1 MKSEGMI
8 YGSST
13 SGLLQAVRP
22 GSANTGDSD
31 PEQELPHGV
40 REVRWSVGER
50 AGSGGLDRGMT
61 VLDGQHD
68 GSQIN
73 SISPANRTASWMDL
87 VYDVCNSCWDF
98 EMGWLDLFRNID
110 YSRIANYI
118 TNSLNTDLV
127 TDALS
132 TWPTST
138 TSSTKVQPGPS
149 SCNAL
154 VGYPDKP
161 ASSAGPRSGVFY
173 LLGNPEE
180 EISAVHERWMQMAD
194 DFVEQEKKPGL
205 RAGRTSL
212 YWRATVY
219 VHRGKRA
226 RAWLWKA
233 GIELSVA
240 KPSGNKYF
248 DKEVFLGEAD
258 DTFDE
263 DSNDSRE
270 DYDPFGTDDDL
281 FDADDDLL
289 DKDDEPPLAEGD
301 N

>member
-1 MKSEGMI
+1 MKSEVMI

-22 GSANTGDSD
+22 RSANTGDSD
-31 PEQELPHGV
+31 TEQELPHGV

-50 AGSGGLDRGMT
+50 TGGLDGSMT
-61 VLDGQHD
+61 VLDGQRD
-68 GSQIN
+68 GAQFN
-73 SISPANRTASWMDL
+73 SISPANGTVSWMDL

-110 YSRIANYI
+110 YSKIANYI
-118 TNSLNTDLV
+118 TSSLDTDPV
-127 TDALS
+127 VDALS
-132 TWPTST
+132 TWPTSP
-138 TSSTKVQPGPS
+138 TSFGSKSQHRPS

-180 EISAVHERWMQMAD
+180 EISAVHERWMQMAN
-194 DFVEQEKKPGL
+194 DFDEQGKTPGL

-233 GIELSVA
+233 GVELDVA

-248 DKEVFLGEAD
+248 DKEVFLGEEGDSTSDRD
-258 DTFDE
+258 DGHDSGE
-263 DSNDSRE
+263 DDDLLNK
-270 DYDPFGTDDDL
+270 DDDL
-281 FDADDDLL
+281 FDE
-289 DKDDEPPLAEGD
+289 DDEHPLDEND
-301 N
+301 D